1 MSHPAEAAHDP
12 PGPVAGAQALP
23 TPTGRPEELRSGARA
38 VARVAARARATPTL
52 RGELA
57 PRLGAVWTGDAA
69 TAAVDEA
76 AALAGRAR
84 AVVDALPA
92 AAHALLAYAG
102 TLEGVIARVRSVQ
115 RRWDAA
121 DEAHERAVA
130 ALTGGAA
137 PVTGPLVE
145 EHRRRLDDEHR
156 AARARLRRAHEEELD
171 LLRSAGLRCASA
183 IAAATDRTLPWPL
196 DPTATRVRGA
206 VTGGLPFA
214 DGVVAARDARESALG
229 DAAALRRVLGGPPD
243 AAASAAL
250 SARLRAHRG
259 DALHA
264 QALLAELGANGLGA
278 AVTELT
284 AAGPATDVD
293 AVREVLG
300 LLGSLLVSAMQPLT
314 ARLPAAGQPVAG
326 QPVTDPRTRDQL
338 ASGAALLADELV
350 AGLGTV
356 HTGAGGRSRAV
367 GGWLLGQLLVGARAS
382 GDRRPLPARFVRRAA
397 AAVAAAEVAETR
409 DDDVGLRRGTT
420 LRPDGSDVFAS
431 WFADADRTGDALHVV
446 LGEVTDEPGAAAALL
461 AEPLPDVGGLGAA
474 LANSRGDR
482 LTVGEH
488 LVRRWVV
495 VEAGGTETHHG
506 LQLAT
511 DDDLDR
517 LLTGLTGLAASS
529 AAPATAA
536 VATGGVGPGLA
547 AAVRARLVLEVSRT
561 SAHAVREAS
570 STALYAAGTATLEPT
585 VVTWLAA
592 MRANVDRALAAPPG
606 TIDHG
611 AYVAPTA
618 NGPQPLLDADELAGV
633 VAALA
638 VETGTGLH
646 ARDPASA
653 YDLLLDGELAATRRS
668 LSQGGSP
675 AADLARLGF
684 LDRAAAAAL
693 VDVARAQDELDR
705 AAWQGLAEA
714 KGVALA
720 LRVDPVAGLRTVIGT
735 YATGGTMRTAADDLA
750 VAVVCSDVELDQTLR
765 DDGRR
770 LALVGRVLALPGI
783 GPVASVTAALDR
795 GAARAPALP
804 TAPQLRAAREAE
816 IRAAWDALRDEGSL
830 RRVEDAARRGAA
842 RDPGRLGVAAGR
854 DGRLPELDRLPRGR
868 SSTTKLV
875 ESEAQLRTLL
885 RDLTRGAKRVDAG
898 HYPGLR
904 FLRPDGVEVRFREA
918 STSGGATIDLTFSD
932 GTWKKVH
939 IR

>member
-1 MSHPAEAAHDP
+1 MSRPAAAGPDP
-12 PGPVAGAQALP
+12 PWPVAGAQALP
-23 TPTGRPEELRSGARA
+23 APTGRPAELRSGARA
-38 VARVAARARATPTL
+38 VARVAVRARATPTL

-69 TAAVDEA
+69 TAAVGEA

-92 AAHALLAYAG
+92 ATHALLAYAA

-115 RRWDAA
+115 RRWDDA

-130 ALTGGAA
+130 ALVGGAA
-137 PVTGPLVE
+137 PGGGATPVTDPLVA

-156 AARARLRRAHEEELD
+156 TARARLRRAHEEELD
-171 LLRSAGLRCASA
+171 LLRSAALRCASA
-183 IAAATDRTLPWPL
+183 VAAATDRTLPWPL
-196 DPTATRVRGA
+196 DPTAARVREA

-229 DAAALRRVLGGPPD
+229 DAAALRRALGGPPD
-243 AAASAAL
+243 AAALAAL

-259 DALHA
+259 DTLHA
-264 QALLAELGANGLGA
+264 QALLTELGADGFGA
-278 AVTELT
+278 AVAELT
-284 AAGPATDVD
+284 VAGPATDVD
-293 AVREVLG
+293 AVRELLG
-300 LLGSLLVSAMQPLT
+300 LLGSLLVSAMAPLT
-314 ARLPAAGQPVAG
+314 AGPPAAGPSVAG
-326 QPVTDPRTRDQL
+326 ADPRTRDQL
-338 ASGAALLADELV
+338 ASGAALLADDLV
-350 AGLGTV
+350 AGLGAV
-356 HTGAGGRSRAV
+356 RAGAGGRGRAG

-382 GDRRPLPARFVRRAA
+382 GDHRPLPARLVRRAA
-397 AAVAAAEVAETR
+397 AAVAAAEVAETC
-409 DDDVGLRRGTT
+409 DTDIGLRRGTT
-420 LRPDGSDVFAS
+420 LQPDGSGVFAS
-431 WFADADRTGDALHVV
+431 WFDEAGRTGDALHVV
-446 LGEVTDEPGAAAALL
+446 LGEATDEPGAAAALL
-461 AEPLPDVGGLGAA
+461 AEPLPDVGGLGTA

-495 VEAGGTETHHG
+495 VEAGGTETHED

-511 DDDLDR
+511 DDDLAR
-517 LLTGLTGLAASS
+517 LLTGLAASA
-529 AAPATAA
+529 AAPGT
-536 VATGGVGPGLA
+536 VTGGSGPGLA
-547 AAVRARLVLEVSRT
+547 AEVRARLLLEVSRT

-570 STALYAAGTATLEPT
+570 STALYAAGTAALEPT
-585 VVTWLAA
+585 VVAWLAA
-592 MRANVDRALAAPPG
+592 MRENLDRALAAPPRPAGDG
-606 TIDHG
+606 T
-611 AYVAPTA
+611 YVAPTT

-668 LSQGGSP
+668 LAEGGS
-675 AADLARLGF
+675 ASADLVRLGF
-684 LDRAAAAAL
+684 LERAAAAAL
-693 VDVARAQDELDR
+693 VDVARAQDDLDR
-705 AAWQGLAEA
+705 AAWQGLAEV
-714 KGVALA
+714 KGVAFA
-720 LRVDPVAGLRTVIGT
+720 LRGNPVAGLRTVIGT

-750 VAVVCSDVELDQTLR
+750 VAVVRSDVELEQTLR

-770 LALVGRVLALPGI
+770 LALVGRVLSIPGI
-783 GPVASVTAALDR
+783 GPEASVRAAMDR
-795 GAARAPALP
+795 GAARAPAVP
-804 TAPQLRAAREAE
+804 TAPQLRAARAAE
-816 IRAAWDALRDEGSL
+816 VRAAWDAWRDEGS
-830 RRVEDAARRGAA
+830 RGRVEDVARRGVA
-842 RDPGRLGVAAGR
+842 RDPGRLAVAAGR

-868 SSTTKLV
+868 SLTSKIV
-875 ESEAQLRTLL
+875 ESEAELRTLL

-898 HYPGLR
+898 HYPGMR

-918 STSGGATIDLTFSD
+918 STSGGATIDLTFTD